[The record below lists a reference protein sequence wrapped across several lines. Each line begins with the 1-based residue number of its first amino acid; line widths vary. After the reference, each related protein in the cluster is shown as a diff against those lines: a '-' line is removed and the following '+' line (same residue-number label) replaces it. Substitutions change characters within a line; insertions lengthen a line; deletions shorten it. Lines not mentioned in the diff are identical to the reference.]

1 MSTAR
6 ENQYFA
12 TESNNM
18 GKAIKIGLVDDKA
31 VNRSSVTG
39 KIKQFE
45 DLDFCFTAVNGNDC
59 LQQLKGLPL
68 EKMPQV
74 IFMDLEMPEMDGVQT
89 ISIARAVYPEIYFI
103 VLTVFDDDDKIFE
116 AIKAGAHGYL
126 LKDESAITLHNA
138 ITNVIENGGAPMS
151 AAIARKALEM
161 LGRATLPAETKA
173 AEPHLLDALLTE
185 REKEI
190 LLHTINGLDA
200 KRIAAVLDIS
210 VLTIRKHIANVY
222 QKLHVNSKAQIIN
235 LAHKNNW
242 V

>member
-1 MSTAR
+1 MS
-6 ENQYFA
+6 
-12 TESNNM
+12 
-18 GKAIKIGLVDDKA
+18 KAVKIGLVDDKA
-31 VNRSSVTG
+31 VNRSSVSD

-45 DLDFCFTAVNGNDC
+45 DLDFCFLAVNGNDC
-59 LQQLKGLPL
+59 LEQLKGLPF
-68 EKMPQV
+68 EKMPRV

-89 ISIARAVYPEIYFI
+89 ISLARALYPEIFFI

-126 LKDESAITLHNA
+126 LKDESAISLHNA

-151 AAIARKALEM
+151 PAIARKALSM
-161 LGRATLPAETKA
+161 LSKSLLQNSTNNT
-173 AEPHLLDALLTE
+173 EPNLLDSIVTE

-190 LLHTINGLDA
+190 LLHTINGYDA
-200 KRIAAVLDIS
+200 KRIAGILDIS
-210 VLTIRKHIANVY
+210 VLTIRKHIANIY
-222 QKLHVNSKAQIIN
+222 QKLHVNSKAQIIS